1 MVRENDPVSTF
12 PLTDKKTLGYSTQQV
27 EAFLATARSAYDA
40 KDGGESLSAESI
52 RHTAFGMVKGGYS
65 PSHVDA
71 AMERLEDAFAARERD
86 NAGGAAVKKAM
97 ATEARA
103 KAQEIIDRLGR
114 PQGHRFART
123 SFLTVGYNLA
133 DVDRLANRLVR
144 HFEGGRA
151 LKPDDVRTSVFR
163 PQRRGYREAQVDFLL
178 DTVVEV
184 MLAVR

>member
-27 EAFLATARSAYDA
+27 EAFLAAARSAYDA
-40 KDGGESLSAESI
+40 KNGPELLSAESI
-52 RHTAFGMVKGGYS
+52 RHTAFAMVKGGYS

-86 NAGGAAVKKAM
+86 SVARSKGKKALT
-97 ATEARA
+97 AEARA

-114 PQGHRFART
+114 PAGHRFTRT
-123 SFLTVGYNLA
+123 SFLTVGYSIV
-133 DVDRLANRLVR
+133 DVDRFSNRLVK
-144 HFEGGRA
+144 HFEGA
-151 LKPDDVRTSVFR
+151 LTLTPDDVRTAVFR
-163 PQRRGYREAQVDFLL
+163 PQRRGYREAQVDILL
-178 DTVVEV
+178 DGVVDV